1 MPNILVGVKYSLQV
15 ENLAID
21 PKTTMVSEDE
31 TPKQMGDMDKRA
43 LEEAIRIREK
53 IGGSVTALC
62 VGPSEAT
69 KIMMEAYA
77 MGANE
82 AYLLPI
88 TGNLDTDS
96 IAKIFA
102 EFYKKK
108 GPFDLIILG
117 ASSTDSFTATLGARI
132 ASLLGIPVLPFVK
145 KLELA
150 DDEVTVESDLGDGTY
165 TFKAKLPVVVTV
177 TLEINEPRIPTL
189 KDILKAKRKKIN
201 EIKLEDLGL
210 GDLASKVRIIDVK
223 AYEEKRKQIIL
234 DATDPSKIGEVID
247 HLINYLK
254 EEGVL

>member
-21 PKTTMVSEDE
+21 PKTMMVSEDE

-77 MGANE
+77 MGADE

-88 TGNLDTDS
+88 TGNLDTDA

-177 TLEINEPRIPTL
+177 TLEINEPRIPTIMQVMQATRKPITIWAL
-189 KDILKAKRKKIN
+189 KDVISEEIAKAISIIENKGPEVSRK
-201 EIKLEDLGL
+201 
-210 GDLASKVRIIDVK
+210 RIIFKDEPEEAVK
-223 AYEEKRKQIIL
+223 K
-234 DATDPSKIGEVID
+234 
-247 HLINYLK
+247 LIEALQK
-254 EEGVL
+254 EGVLEG